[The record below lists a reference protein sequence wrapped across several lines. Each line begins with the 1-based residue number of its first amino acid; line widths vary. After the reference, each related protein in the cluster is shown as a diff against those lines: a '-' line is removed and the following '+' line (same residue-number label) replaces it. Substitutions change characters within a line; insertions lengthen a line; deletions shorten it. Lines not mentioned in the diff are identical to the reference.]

1 MEDMHFYILPKTFCF
16 VIAHM
21 EFIGLS
27 SYQILIHHEG
37 KSLMHHLF
45 MQQKSPGEE
54 EEEEEEALYKKGSD
68 ICLQSNPTEAIL
80 SQDTESTSE
89 CALIPETRILML
101 QNIPHHPCQDCQ
113 ESYTQK

>member
-1 MEDMHFYILPKTFCF
+1 MSFLKEHNFDLTNVK
-16 VIAHM
+16 
-21 EFIGLS
+21 
-27 SYQILIHHEG
+27 
-37 KSLMHHLF
+37 
-45 MQQKSPGEE
+45 KSPGED

-68 ICLQSNPTEAIL
+68 ICLRSNPTEAIL

-113 ESYTQK
+113 ESYTQNDHT